1 MKNLSL
7 DARGLRRASAA
18 VAMVA
23 GSILLAAPV
32 AGASAGETP
41 EAAAQGQARAE
52 ANAPE
57 QRADG
62 QATSA
67 AASEQGQEASA
78 GRPGSTP
85 PAHSNAGGNASATPE
100 PNNGAAEPESPGAS
114 GEHKHT
120 ICHRTRS
127 ATNPYV
133 QITIDFHAVDG
144 ELVEATSDHAER
156 HEGPV
161 FTTGMTSG
169 DAWGDIIP
177 PFTTEDGDSFDGQNW
192 EEGAAIFENGC
203 EIPTSGTETGGEEI
217 EEGDDDE
224 LTPVVGGEDV
234 TNEQP
239 APEEQPVVEE
249 QPVTDVEG
257 DVVTRDQTPT
267 VGTDVLGVATPASDT
282 QVLGAVVTRT
292 PTQVA
297 GAQVSSLPRTGN
309 ATGLLAAAGAA
320 LVGLGLLLV
329 RGTRRMA
336 PTA

>member
-1 MKNLSL
+1 MKNLLL

-23 GSILLAAPV
+23 GSILLVAPV

-41 EAAAQGQARAE
+41 EAATAGQARAE

-67 AASEQGQEASA
+67 AASEQGQQASA
-78 GRPGSTP
+78 GQRTTTP
-85 PAHSNAGGNASATPE
+85 PAHSNAGGNASGAPQ

-114 GEHKHT
+114 GTHKHT

-156 HEGPV
+156 HDGPV
-161 FTTGMTSG
+161 FDSSMSSG

-177 PFTTEDGDSFDGQNW
+177 PFTTEDGDSFEGQNW
-192 EEGAAIFENGC
+192 DDGQAIFENGC
-203 EIPTSGTETGGEEI
+203 ELPATETETGGEVV
-217 EEGDDDE
+217 EEEEDDE
-224 LTPVVGGEDV
+224 ELAPIVGGEEV
-234 TNEQP
+234 TDEQP
-239 APEEQPVVEE
+239 AVEE
-249 QPVTDVEG
+249 QPATDVEG

-267 VGTDVLGVATPASDT
+267 VGTDVLGLAAPASDT

-292 PTQVA
+292 PTEVG

-320 LVGLGLLLV
+320 LVGLGLVLV
-329 RGTRRMA
+329 RGTRRMS